1 MPKRVYQTSLVILK
15 VPPDQT
21 SIHEEQKVRRAH
33 LESGGEVD
41 LDNGVARAADLGQAD
56 EVEEGSV
63 DNLDESESQLLRS
76 SAGMLCRIRAALH
89 LL

>member
-15 VPPDQT
+15 VRPDQT
-21 SIHEEQKVRRAH
+21 SIQEEQKVRRAH
-33 LESGGEVD
+33 LGSGGEVD
-41 LDNGVARAADLGQAD
+41 LDSGVAWAADPGQAD

-63 DNLDESESQLLRS
+63 VDLDESESQLLRS
-76 SAGMLCRIRAALH
+76 SAGMLRQIHAVLR